1 MTVSYPLKQDD
12 TNSTNTFKPTKQ
24 KKRSRARFIILFLL
38 FIGTAINYL
47 DRTNM
52 AVAASAIQGDLG
64 LDPAMMGLLLS
75 AFGWTYAFM
84 QIPGGWLIDRF
95 GPRLIYGISLV
106 GFSLFTLL
114 QGFAKN
120 FGTLFGLRLGL
131 GFAESPAFP
140 SNSRVVAAWFP
151 QKERAL
157 ATGVYTAGEYVG
169 LAVATPFLFWLLSS
183 FGWHSIFIV
192 TGVIGLVF
200 GLVWFKVYREPK
212 DSKYINKEEMDYIRE
227 GGGLA
232 DSVGE
237 KQKVSWSQMGH
248 LFKHRQFWGIYIGQF
263 SVAST
268 LYFFLTWFPSY
279 LVQEKGIAMLKAGF
293 VGSIPYIAAGIG
305 VLVGGYWSD
314 KMIKRGVSVGIARKT
329 PIIIGLLGACSI
341 VLANYTSSTSLVIT
355 IMSVAFFA
363 QGMSAITWTLVSD
376 IAPKELVGLAGGVF
390 NFAGNLAAIATPI
403 VIGLIVS
410 ATNSFNGALVFV
422 SIIAFIGALSY
433 IFIVGDV
440 KRIELSEN
448 ID

>member
-1 MTVSYPLKQDD
+1 MGYPLRKEEDKVPNPSKQR
-12 TNSTNTFKPTKQ
+12 
-24 KKRSRARFIILFLL
+24 KRSRARFMILSLL

-52 AVAASAIQGDLG
+52 AVAASAIQSDLS

-84 QIPGGWLIDRF
+84 QIPGGWFLDRF
-95 GPRLIYGISLV
+95 GPRLVYGISLIL
-106 GFSLFTLL
+106 FSLCTLF

-131 GFAESPAFP
+131 GFAEAPAFP

-169 LAVATPFLFWLLSS
+169 LALATPFLFWLLSS

-192 TGVIGLVF
+192 TGIIGLVF
-200 GLVWFKVYREPK
+200 GLVWFKLYRDPK

-232 DSVGE
+232 DSAGE
-237 KQKVSWSQMGH
+237 VHKISWSQARH
-248 LFKHRQFWGIYIGQF
+248 LFKYRQFWGIYIGQF
-263 SVAST
+263 AISST
-268 LYFFLTWFPSY
+268 LYFFLTWFPTY
-279 LVQEKGIAMLKAGF
+279 LVQEKGITLLKAGF

-314 KMIKRGVSVGIARKT
+314 KMVQRGVSVGVARKT
-329 PIIIGLLGACSI
+329 PIIIGLLVACSI

-390 NFAGNLAAIATPI
+390 NFAANLAAIVTPI
-403 VIGLIVS
+403 VIGFIVS

-422 SIIAFIGALSY
+422 SVIAFMGALSY
-433 IFIVGDV
+433 IFIVGEI
-440 KRIELSEN
+440 KRIELSDN
-448 ID
+448 

>member
-1 MTVSYPLKQDD
+1 MGMSYPMRKEEESLPNTLKPQ
-12 TNSTNTFKPTKQ
+12 KP
-24 KKRSRARFIILFLL
+24 SHARFMILSLL

-52 AVAASAIQGDLG
+52 AVAASAIQADLG
-64 LDPAMMGLLLS
+64 IDPAMMGLLLS
-75 AFGWTYAFM
+75 AFGWTYVLM
-84 QIPGGWLIDRF
+84 QVPGGWFLDRF
-95 GPRLIYGISLV
+95 GPRLVYGISLIM
-106 GFSLFTLL
+106 FSLFTLF

-120 FGTLFGLRLGL
+120 FGAFFGLRLGL

-183 FGWHSIFIV
+183 FGWQSIFFV

-200 GLVWFKVYREPK
+200 GIVWFKLYREPK

-227 GGGLA
+227 GGALA
-232 DSVGE
+232 DQAGE
-237 KQKVSWSQMGH
+237 VHKISWSQVGH
-248 LFKHRQFWGIYIGQF
+248 LFKYRRFWGIYLGQF
-263 SVAST
+263 AISST
-268 LYFFLTWFPSY
+268 LYFFLTWFPTY

-314 KMIKRGVSVGIARKT
+314 KMVQRGVSIGVARKT
-329 PIIIGLLGACSI
+329 PIIIGLLVSCTI
-341 VLANYTSSTSLVIT
+341 ILANYTSSTSLVIL

-363 QGMSAITWTLVSD
+363 QGMSSITWTLVSD

-390 NFAGNLAAIATPI
+390 NLAANLPAIITPI
-403 VIGLIVS
+403 VVGFIVS
-410 ATNSFNGALVFV
+410 ATSSFNGVLIFI
-422 SIIAFIGALSY
+422 SIVAFIGALSY
-433 IFIVGDV
+433 IFVVGEI
-440 KRIELSEN
+440 KRIEISEK
-448 ID
+448 